1 MWHYSLVCDKIHRK
15 LFSCA
20 ASHLCSARLFHMCD
34 RTLSYVWCVT
44 WYYSFVC
51 VARFI
56 CMCDKIWLYVWQDS
70 FVCVACDVIL
80 LVRVWQDSFVVWR
93 GSFVCMMCDV
103 ILLVRMCGKNL
114 LYVWQDSFVCVA
126 WSCISVTWLI
136 RMCEVTHY
144 ICDMTHSL
152 VCVAGFICMCRLK
165 HTGWRRLIGCLK
177 LQVIVHK
184 RATKYRAL
192 LRKMI
197 SKDKASYGSSP
208 PCICDVTHS
217 YVRRDAS
224 YLWYDLFIRVT
235 WPIHMCSVTHLT
247 LQRCGSF

>member
-1 MWHYSLVCDKIHRK
+1 MYD
-15 LFSCA
+15 
-20 ASHLCSARLFHMCD
+20 
-34 RTLSYVWCVT
+34 VWRDIT
-44 WYYSFVC
+44 RS
-51 VARFI
+51 
-56 CMCDKIWLYVWQDS
+56 YVWQDS
-70 FVCVACDVIL
+70 FVCVTRFDCMCGKIRLYVWRVTWYYSFVCGKIHSY
-80 LVRVWQDSFVVWR
+80 VWQDSFVVWR

>member
-80 LVRVWQDSFVVWR
+80 LVRVWQDSFVCVARFICCVAWFICMYDVWR
-93 GSFVCMMCDV
+93 DITRS
-103 ILLVRMCGKNL
+103 
-114 LYVWQDSFVCVA
+114 YVWQESFVRVA
-126 WSCISVTWLI
+126 
-136 RMCEVTHY
+136 R
-144 ICDMTHSL
+144 
-152 VCVAGFICMCRLK
+152 FICMCRLK
-165 HTGWRRLIGCLK
+165 LH
-177 LQVIVHK
+177 
-184 RATKYRAL
+184 
-192 LRKMI
+192 
-197 SKDKASYGSSP
+197 
-208 PCICDVTHS
+208 ICNVTHS
-217 YVRRDAS
+217 YVRGDAL
-224 YLWYDLFIRVT
+224 YLWYDSFISMCGGIHLYVSLEAYRVAK
-235 WPIHMCSVTHLT
+235 TH
-247 LQRCGSF
+247 RMP